1 MEISDRYLR
10 GTIFFD
16 LSVSTTILLTRHLC
30 EIREGINSVRDR
42 GSLMRQERVLY
53 IRWSVN

>member
-30 EIREGINSVRDR
+30 EIRINSVRDR